1 MNRFRKGLVAQ
12 PIIWG
17 YIDMTTTSSNDGAQ
31 GLRELKLI
39 DMLDVFISGSFQE
52 PVKITRA
59 EPLTGELIRDS
70 AGLYFLSP
78 EEDYRGGG
86 MGSIRIHNLTARA
99 KARFVGKVVKVAGV
113 FEDGKGVSVEAIALE
128 GKPFED

>member
-1 MNRFRKGLVAQ
+1 
-12 PIIWG
+12 
-17 YIDMTTTSSNDGAQ
+17 MTTKSPNDGAQ

-39 DMLDVFISGSFQE
+39 DMLDVFIPGSFQE

-70 AGLYFLSP
+70 AGLYFLAP
-78 EEDYRGGG
+78 EEDYRGGSP
-86 MGSIRIHNLTARA
+86 MGAVRIHNLTAKA
-99 KARFVGKVVKVAGV
+99 KARFVGKIVKVTGV

-128 GKPFED
+128 GKPFDD